1 MLEKYSQLLAKIQET
16 IPTATMKQVEETLAG
31 GDEGS
36 VLSKPSK
43 LQSVLTEVAK
53 MQPGGLVQAAEAPI
67 APSAQKKGGRLTTAQ
82 KIDLAKLQAAEQA
95 QAATSALDITT
106 AQTINS
112 AQRQDTALTNLEA
125 DVSAYLTGRYL
136 GVNAAIA
143 RNVLGG
149 IKDAGDSCDV
159 GLADITEKAVGSALE
174 LFFASVC
181 E

>member
-1 MLEKYSQLLAKIQET
+1 MLAKYSQLLAEVQKT
-16 IPTATMKQVEETLAG
+16 IPTATMEQIEEILAG
-31 GDEGS
+31 GDENS
-36 VLSKPSK
+36 VLSKSSK
-43 LQSVLTEVAK
+43 LQSVLTEVSK
-53 MQPGGLVQAAEAPI
+53 MQPGGLVQATEAPI
-67 APSAQKKGGRLTTAQ
+67 APAAQKKGGRLTKAQ
-82 KIDLAKLQAAEQA
+82 KIDLAKLQAEEQA

-106 AQTINS
+106 AQTIKS
-112 AQRQDTALTNLEA
+112 AQRQDAALTNLED

-174 LFFASVC
+174 LFFASVG